1 MDSYLLL
8 LPLHLSNL
16 DFRQS
21 AYPNPGTPS
30 RHLLAEDTTKSRG
43 RMSQANIERGHN
55 KVIEKLQP
63 AFFRSSGTAP
73 KLDMASMKKLT
84 SPKSSATDETSLMT
98 PELVSQCTMHTKLKC
113 PK

>member
-1 MDSYLLL
+1 M
-8 LPLHLSNL
+8 
-16 DFRQS
+16 R
-21 AYPNPGTPS
+21 
-30 RHLLAEDTTKSRG
+30 EDT
-43 RMSQANIERGHN
+43 I
-55 KVIEKLQP
+55 KVIETFQP

-84 SPKSSATDETSLMT
+84 SSKTSATDETSLMT